1 MVKLIRLQQQ
11 DWSLERNNVF
21 QLRDFTDRDEKV
33 WSKVLEKVL
42 DEGATV
48 DVIEE
53 LKKAEKE
60 VPSDVKESTIP
71 DDQSGNGAST
81 ESTETANVE
90 EQHNA
95 LKRKIEQV
103 QER

>member
-11 DWSLERNNVF
+11 DWSLEKNNVF
-21 QLRDFTDRDEKV
+21 QLTDFTERDEKV

-53 LKKAEKE
+53 LKKE
-60 VPSDVKESTIP
+60 
-71 DDQSGNGAST
+71 
-81 ESTETANVE
+81 
-90 EQHNA
+90 
-95 LKRKIEQV
+95 KRKYQ
-103 QER
+103 RT